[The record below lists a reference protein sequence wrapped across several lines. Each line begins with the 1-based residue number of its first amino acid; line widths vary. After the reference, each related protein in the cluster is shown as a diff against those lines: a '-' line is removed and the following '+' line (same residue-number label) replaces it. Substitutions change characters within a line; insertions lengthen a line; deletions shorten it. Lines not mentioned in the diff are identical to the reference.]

1 MLVIPESLTYVKL
14 IILTNYGDT
23 MQKIRKTKI
32 ITTLGPSSSGKEMI
46 KTFIEL
52 GADIFRLN
60 FSHGTYDDYTALIE
74 LIRSIK
80 KDMPIM
86 ADLKGAEIRTIV
98 KNKNGIRL
106 VKNSKLELVF
116 NPDDLTE
123 ENFSL
128 NYSKIY
134 QISKKGNHIMADDGN
149 IEFIITDILKDR
161 LVVTPLKDGLLKDRK
176 GTHFI
181 NVDVP
186 FPILTQNDKKD
197 IEYAISMNVDYI
209 AASMIKSEKEIYAI
223 RGLLPESI
231 KLVAKIE
238 HSKAVFNIESIINA
252 SDMILV
258 ARGDL
263 GVELPI
269 VEVPT
274 VQKEIVHASQ
284 VHGKPVII
292 ATQLLDSMMNN
303 PRPTRAEVSD
313 IANAVYDKV
322 DALMLTGESA
332 AGKYPAEA
340 VRFLCDTVDNT
351 EKYVDY
357 MKYKDTISIDKEDSS
372 EAISYAAIDAA
383 YSLKAKA
390 IICFTSSGSTALR
403 AAKFRPGIPIISI
416 TQNEDVARQLSIV
429 FGVFPIKT
437 AFFPNTDEMI
447 EDAKRLITDRGL
459 GRSGDTFVIT
469 AGVPAGISGNTN
481 MMKIITID

>member
-1 MLVIPESLTYVKL
+1 MR
-14 IILTNYGDT
+14 
-23 MQKIRKTKI
+23 KIRKTKI
-32 ITTLGPSSSGKEMI
+32 ITTLGPSSSNEQMI

-74 LIRSIK
+74 MIRSIK

-98 KNKNGIRL
+98 KNRNGIQL
-106 VKNSKLELVF
+106 TGNKETELVF
-116 NPDDLTE
+116 NPGDLTE
-123 ENFSL
+123 DNFSVSY
-128 NYSKIY
+128 NKIF

-149 IEFIITDILKDR
+149 IEFIISDIKNDR
-161 LVVTPLKDGLLKDRK
+161 LVVTSIKDGLLKDRK

-223 RGLLPESI
+223 RGLLPENI

-238 HSKAVFNIESIINA
+238 HSKAVTNIERIIEA

-263 GVELPI
+263 GVEMPI
-269 VEVPT
+269 TEVPT

-351 EKYVDY
+351 EKCIDY
-357 MKYKDTISIDKEDSS
+357 MKYKDTIQVDKEDSS

-429 FGVFPIKT
+429 FGVVPLK
-437 AFFPNTDEMI
+437 ADFFSNTDEMI
-447 EDAKRLITDRGL
+447 ENAKKLILEKRIGVH
-459 GRSGDTFVIT
+459 GDTFVIT
-469 AGVPAGISGNTN
+469 AGVPVGIAGNTN